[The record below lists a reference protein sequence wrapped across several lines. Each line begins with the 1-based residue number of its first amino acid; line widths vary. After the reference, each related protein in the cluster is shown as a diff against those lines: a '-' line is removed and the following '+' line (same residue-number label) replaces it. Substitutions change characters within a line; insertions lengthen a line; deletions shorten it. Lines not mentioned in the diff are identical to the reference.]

1 MTRDDEVVRATDLYF
16 DYGAGRGRVHGLVGV
31 SLAVATGEVVAIMG
45 PSGCGKTTLL
55 HVLGGLDRP
64 ARGTVEV
71 AGAEWGSLGGG
82 RLAAARRRTCGFVF
96 QTLALLP
103 AATAAE
109 NIEVPLLLDKVPA
122 PERRRRV
129 GEALQSVDLTDKAD
143 HLPDQLSGGQQ
154 QRVGIARALV
164 NRPALVLADEPTG
177 SLDSAAAQ
185 AITRLL
191 VDAAAAQG
199 TAVLLVTHDPEVARH
214 AHRTMWMH
222 SGRVSDDGF
231 LDADPLVGGGTR

>member
-1 MTRDDEVVRATDLYF
+1 MKPDQQVVRATNLYF
-16 DYGAGRGRVHGLVGV
+16 DYGTGRGRVHGLVDV
-31 SLAVATGEVVAIMG
+31 SLAVTTGEVVAVMG

-55 HVLGGLDRP
+55 HVIGGLDRP

-71 AGAEWGSLGGG
+71 AGVEWSSVRGR
-82 RLAAARRRTCGFVF
+82 RLATARRRTCGFVF

-129 GEALQSVDLTDKAD
+129 GDALQCVDLADKAD

-164 NRPALVLADEPTG
+164 NRPALLLADEPTG
-177 SLDSAAAQ
+177 SLDSATAQ
-185 AITRLL
+185 AVTRVL

-222 SGRVSDDGF
+222 SGRFADNGR
-231 LDADPLVGGGTR
+231 LDADPVVGGGDR

>member
-1 MTRDDEVVRATDLYF
+1 MKPDEQVVRATNLYF
-16 DYGAGRGRVHGLVGV
+16 DYGNGQSRVHGLVDV
-31 SLAVATGEVVAIMG
+31 SLAVAAGEVVAVMG

-55 HVLGGLDRP
+55 HVIGGLDRP

-71 AGAEWGSLGGG
+71 AGVDWGSVHGR

-129 GEALQSVDLTDKAD
+129 GEALQCVELADKAD

-164 NRPALVLADEPTG
+164 NRPALLLADEPTG
-177 SLDSAAAQ
+177 SLDSATAEAV
-185 AITRLL
+185 TDVL

-222 SGRVSDDGF
+222 SGRFADNGR
-231 LDADPLVGGGTR
+231 LDADPVVGGGAR